1 MSDGKAT
8 GAVQIYTGT
17 VGLTPPE
24 RPSTTPIP
32 AAWLLVGNMDTEID
46 EAGLDVMAD
55 HTLERVYKHNST
67 LVQRFLRT
75 QEMAGFS
82 CVLEDVTHEVL
93 AHLLNDNTVQDA
105 AYDAGPPIVFG
116 RQRVGFHRGTEVH
129 ELATLVII
137 SASPYEDA
145 PGGKG
150 MVYYPAGAITS
161 NLNSTVQKGEVMMVP
176 FAYEA
181 REYIY
186 SAAEITAIFGA
197 GAPAARRAAEAAVG
211 FWDWEDDTG

>member
-1 MSDGKAT
+1 MADGYAT

-17 VGLTPPE
+17 VGLAPPD
-24 RPSTTPIP
+24 RPSAAP
-32 AAWLLVGNMDTEID
+32 AAAWMLVGAVDTEID
-46 EAGLDVMAD
+46 EAGFDVMAD
-55 HTLERVYKHNST
+55 QDMARVNKHNST

-75 QEMAGFS
+75 NETAGFS
-82 CVLEDVTHEVL
+82 CMVQDVRHEVL
-93 AHLLNDNTVQDA
+93 AHLLNDNTIDDEALA
-105 AYDAGPPIVFG
+105 ALVPG
-116 RQRVGFHRGTEVH
+116 RRRIGFHRGTEVH

-150 MVYYPAGAITS
+150 MVYYPAGAIIS
-161 NLNSTVQKGEVMMVP
+161 NLNATIQKGEVMMVP

-186 SAAEITAIFGA
+186 SAAELTSHGLAQR
-197 GAPAARRAAEAAVG
+197 PS
-211 FWDWEDDTG
+211 WH